1 MHDPDFDQVFLP
13 GEFDEAISDKFVV
26 ALTVSDDT
34 FHVTVVDVAAVTELA
49 VTPPNNPATINTPA
63 RKIALDRMSEPYSPA
78 NPSRCLANRMIGDSD
93 CQVFVKM
100 FR

>member
-49 VTPPNNPATINTPA
+49 VTPPNNPATASTATAIIRLTN
-63 RKIALDRMSEPYSPA
+63 
-78 NPSRCLANRMIGDSD
+78 
-93 CQVFVKM
+93 
-100 FR
+100 